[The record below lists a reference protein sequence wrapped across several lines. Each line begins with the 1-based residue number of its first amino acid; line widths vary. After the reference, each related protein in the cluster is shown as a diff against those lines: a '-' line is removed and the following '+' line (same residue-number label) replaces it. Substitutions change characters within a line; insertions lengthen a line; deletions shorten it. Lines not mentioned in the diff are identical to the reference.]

1 MNSVQVVPCVD
12 SCVQLVLFNLKLRTA
27 LDIRRLFE
35 TNVLIAVSY
44 THLYGFEGGI

>member
-35 TNVLIAVSY
+35 TNVLIAIYVIKDVR
-44 THLYGFEGGI
+44 LKIII